1 MVELEL
7 YRILIDDDE
16 QNNTVILKEKSGDQF
31 LPIFIGHAEAKAI
44 ELKALDESFD
54 RPLTH
59 DLFLNFF
66 ESLNIEVISVLLTKI
81 VDSTFYAVINSRR
94 CEGDTEVAIDARPS
108 DALAIAIRTNCPIYC
123 PSDLL
128 EEASI
133 SLHN

>member
-7 YRILIDDDE
+7 YRLLIDDDE
-16 QNNTVILKEKSGDQF
+16 QNNTVILKEKSGERY
-31 LPIFIGHAEAKAI
+31 LPIFIGHKEAKAI
-44 ELKALDESFD
+44 EQKALDETFD

-66 ESLNIEVISVLLTKI
+66 EGLNIEVISVLLTKI

-94 CEGDTEVAIDARPS
+94 CEGDIEEAIDARPS
-108 DALAIAIRTNCPIYC
+108 DALAIAIRTKCPIYC
-123 PSDLL
+123 HSDLL